1 MSDGG
6 RPILPRDVD
15 ATAFSA
21 ALEALL
27 LDVPDGLCATF
38 VDAEGET
45 IDLSTRIDVFDAKV
59 YAAEVAPLL
68 ARLRTASRE
77 LQAGAPEELRL
88 VGERRAAVVR
98 HVADGCDVLV
108 VLEGTASLARA
119 AWACREAARA
129 LAEETGLG
137 GGRSISS
144 PPETDAGE
152 TPRAFLRDGRVCR
165 VDAVL
170 GAPDVTEP
178 EALLVRTPDGAEE
191 MIVRDPVTQR
201 WYRK

>member
-1 MSDGG
+1 MIE

-21 ALEALL
+21 ALETLL
-27 LDVPDGLCATF
+27 LAVPEALCATF

-45 IDLSTRIDVFDAKV
+45 IDLATRIDIFDAKI

-77 LQAGAPEELRL
+77 LQAGAPAELRL
-88 VGERRAAVVR
+88 AGERRSAVVR
-98 HVADGCDVLV
+98 HVADGCDVLL
-108 VLEGTASLARA
+108 VLDGTGSLARG

-129 LAEETGLG
+129 LAAETGLG
-137 GGRSISS
+137 SRRSVST
-144 PPETDAGE
+144 PPEADPGE
-152 TPRAFLRDGRVCR
+152 TPRAYVRDGRVCR

-178 EALLVRTPDGAEE
+178 EALLVRTPDGEEE
-191 MIVRDPVTQR
+191 MIVRDPATQR